1 MRDREG
7 PDRMG
12 ESYQVAKEGELA
24 EKHHPSGQ
32 TPCCPPP
39 TAQEPTV
46 TKTFLYLLNILI
58 FLLKGQCHEIF
69 FVQSSL
75 PRPLLSYKS
84 IFFLFFSKLR
94 EDIRH

>member
-1 MRDREG
+1 
-7 PDRMG
+7 MG

-32 TPCCPPP
+32 TPFCPPP

-46 TKTFLYLLNILI
+46 TNTFLYLLNILI

-69 FVQSSL
+69 FIKSSL
-75 PRPLLSYKS
+75 PEPLITY
-84 IFFLFFSKLR
+84 
-94 EDIRH
+94 